1 MAEPATPRP
10 DIEPLPPE
18 PPTDASAPPR
28 AARLYREEAVDAFH
42 RGHGTEGEVLRL
54 SPAWLGWV
62 YWLVVAA
69 FLSALVVL
77 VFGKVNLYASGP
89 VVLRAHGLQPITA
102 TQPGT
107 VLQLLVLPGDPVEAG
122 QPLVKLDASGPAAG
136 LASLDREFELQLM
149 KTLRDPE
156 DAESRRSLAALS
168 GRRDEARL
176 LLEDR
181 TLRAPRAGRVA
192 ELRVRE
198 GQRLEGGDV
207 AVVLAGEQTRFSAV
221 ALLPGEQRPLL
232 GAGMSLRMELAGF
245 QHRYHSLRLAQVG
258 ESVVGPQEVR
268 RIIGAEVADALE
280 LRGPVVLAT
289 AHLDDATFEVD
300 GIALRFH
307 EGMIG
312 RAEVPTRRERIA
324 FVMFPWIR
332 EFFSDAR

>member
-1 MAEPATPRP
+1 MAEPVVPPPQPPPNLA
-10 DIEPLPPE
+10 PE
-18 PPTDASAPPR
+18 PPAVSGAPP
-28 AARLYREEAVDAFH
+28 ANQLYREEAVEAFH
-42 RGHGTEGEVLRL
+42 RGNGTEGEVLRL

-62 YWLVVAA
+62 YWLVVVAILA
-69 FLSALVVL
+69 SLVVL
-77 VFGKVNLYASGP
+77 VFGKVNHYASGP

-107 VLQLLVLPGDPVEAG
+107 VIQVMVLPGDPVEAG

-156 DAESRRSLAALS
+156 DQESRRALAALS

-192 ELRVRE
+192 EIRARE
-198 GQRLEGGDV
+198 GQRLEAGDV
-207 AVVLAGEQTRFSAV
+207 AAVLAGEQTRFSAV

-232 GAGMSLRMELAGF
+232 GPGMSLRLELAGF
-245 QHRYHSLRLAQVG
+245 AHRYHSLRLAQVG
-258 ESVVGPQEVR
+258 EAVVGPQEVR
-268 RIIGAEVADALE
+268 RIIGSEVADSLQ
-280 LRGPVVLAT
+280 LSGPVVLAT
-289 AHLDDATFEVD
+289 AHLEQTTFEVD
-300 GIALRFH
+300 GTSLRFH

-312 RAEVPTRRERIA
+312 RAEVPLRRERIA
-324 FVMFPWIR
+324 FVVFPWLR
-332 EFFSDAR
+332 ELFSDGR